1 MAAPHESIVLDYAR
15 DTVDSPDACLDTQA
29 AARRYLAD
37 LRNPM
42 ESKSSDRATPGGLSF
57 IEPIL
62 TKTKSI
68 IYRATC
74 LRKAQAMPSS
84 EKQEADTKKQGEL
97 SPKNNAVSF
106 KVMEDNLSS
115 WRMQQ
120 DFETLPEAKAY
131 IAGIFGAAT
140 AGGG

>member
-1 MAAPHESIVLDYAR
+1 
-15 DTVDSPDACLDTQA
+15 
-29 AARRYLAD
+29 
-37 LRNPM
+37 M

-120 DFETLPEAKAY
+120 DFETLTEAKAY
-131 IAGIFGAAT
+131 IAGIFVAAT